1 MSSFHTPIRS
11 RKRGREESDSGFRPN
26 RANPQELLGFRIK
39 KDITFL
45 ADPRVNP
52 VVTED
57 INYVA
62 MSVSRESHEEE
73 SVSAILNCILETALS
88 IPVKVAHLATLMMR
102 AALKAPLLVERGVDI
117 LQSKLT
123 VSLEQFD
130 YYQAKIV
137 FRLLIC
143 LSRIYESEGVEPVF
157 SKFLDKLSEQTTP
170 SIFGDQILKIILINI
185 PYYCTAS
192 KHPDRNTLVG
202 DWIQRCAS
210 YVESRKPL
218 LQQVKNP
225 FSNSEEYVEEELDLL
240 FRQTILEKEN
250 GLQFSYLPRPWEAF
264 ESDLAQV
271 SPVSLKTFEWNP
283 SITEEQLKPPYFRP
297 FVELF
302 HTSEIRTTPETLNIA
317 SSIFRDVTADIINH
331 LEYNRMEA
339 AQILTDLDV
348 YFTYKTFALRGT
360 PVGELPKLDP
370 EESRWKVEDIVT
382 EAIFSELL
390 TTAKPAFKPIYYHSL
405 LTECCRV
412 APKILAPTFGRII
425 RFVFNISENLPLETF
440 EKFIDWFSHHL
451 SNFNFFWKWQE
462 WIGNMELEDFHP
474 KKVFMRETISKELE
488 LSYWSRIHDS
498 LPEPLR
504 QLMTAEPPKPEIP
517 YENESHPLHASFKE
531 ITDHLRIHKPIEVI
545 SSALSSVEE
554 NKASETSGVRF
565 LMACNYSLGSKSLS
579 HALNAFEKH
588 LDVIKHFS
596 RKSLSTEMET
606 IDELFLCWRLQPS
619 IAVIWLGKMLNYSIV
634 SLTSVFRWLL
644 DQKDPSI
651 WAKSWTWS
659 LMHMSLKKMD
669 ARLENVNSDDENLKE
684 LIRES
689 KEEKEAVLNLLFT
702 ELPKRKSENESIP
715 WLSHWIQLIQN
726 DLESVYGQTSD

>member
-1 MSSFHTPIRS
+1 MSSYRTPIRS
-11 RKRGREESDSGFRPN
+11 RKRGREESDTGFRPN
-26 RANPQELLGFRIK
+26 RANPQELLGYRIK

-88 IPVKVAHLATLMMR
+88 IPIKVAHLATLMMR
-102 AALKAPLLVERGVDI
+102 AALKAPLLAERGVEI
-117 LQSKLT
+117 LQSKL
-123 VSLEQFD
+123 VFSLEQYD

-143 LSRIYESEGVEPVF
+143 LSRIYESEGVEPIF
-157 SKFLDKLSEQTTP
+157 TKFLDRLGEQTAP
-170 SIFGDQILKIILINI
+170 STFGDQLLKIVLIDI
-185 PYYCTAS
+185 PYYCVAS
-192 KHPDRNTLVG
+192 KHPEKVALVE

-210 YVESRKPL
+210 YVELRKPL
-218 LQQVKNP
+218 LHQVRNP
-225 FSNSEEYVEEELDLL
+225 FSNSEEYTEEELDLL
-240 FRQTILEKEN
+240 YRQLVLEKDN

-264 ESDLAQV
+264 ESDLAKV
-271 SPVSLKTFEWNP
+271 SPVISKSFEW
-283 SITEEQLKPPYFRP
+283 STSVSEEQLKSPSFRP
-297 FVELF
+297 FVEIF

-317 SSIFRDVTADIINH
+317 SSVFRDVTVDIINH

-360 PVGELPKLDP
+360 PIGELPKLDA
-370 EESRWKVEDIVT
+370 EESRWKVEDIIT

-390 TTAKPAFKPIYYHSL
+390 TSKSAFKPVYYHSL

-425 RFVFNISENLPLETF
+425 RFVFNISENLPMGTF
-440 EKFIDWFSHHL
+440 EKFINWFSHHL

-462 WIGNMELEDFHP
+462 WVSNIELEDFHP

-488 LSYWSRIHDS
+488 LSYWSRIRDS
-498 LPEPLR
+498 LPEPLH
-504 QLMTAEPPKPEIP
+504 QLMAPEAPKPEIP
-517 YENESHPLHASFKE
+517 YEDESHPLHANFKE
-531 ITDHLRIHKPIEVI
+531 VTNHLRIHKPIEVI
-545 SSALSSVEE
+545 SSALKSVEE
-554 NKASETSGVRF
+554 NPTSEISGVRF
-565 LMACNYSLGSKSLS
+565 LMACAYSLGSKSLS
-579 HALNAFEKH
+579 HASNTFEKH

-596 RKSLSTEMET
+596 RESLLTEMET
-606 IDELFLCWRLQPS
+606 IDVLFSCWRLQPS
-619 IAVIWLGKMLNYSIV
+619 TAVIWLSKMLNYSIV
-634 SLTSVFRWLL
+634 SITSVFRWLL
-644 DQKDPSI
+644 DQKDSSI
-651 WAKSWTWS
+651 WAKSWTWF
-659 LMHMSLKKMD
+659 LMHMSLEKMD
-669 ARLENVNSDDENLKE
+669 ARLETVNSDNENLKE

-689 KEEKEAVLNLLFT
+689 KEEKDTVLNLLFT
-702 ELPKRKSENESIP
+702 ELPKRKSEYESVPWIP
-715 WLSHWIQLIQN
+715 HWIQLIQN
-726 DLESVYGQTSD
+726 NLESVYGQISE